1 MAWMIKSELLD
12 KEQNEFITKETKRNG
27 HIWVKGFAGSGKS
40 VLLVHALKDM
50 IEENPKAKVLIVVY
64 TLSLVDLFKTGMK
77 ELGMSSNIPVITYY
91 DFVANYNERYDCIFC
106 DEVQDLPEKV
116 LIAMENR
123 SSKIIV
129 AGDSNQSIFEKDPKW
144 LEPVVNPESI
154 GDLINARAYN
164 LNTIYRLTKSIIAAL
179 SKLIPG
185 MDIWKAK
192 KDETKQDVQ
201 IRIYEAE
208 NLNQEVKFVWEEA
221 QKGPNLRNQSSV
233 VLFPTHSEI
242 IEFTNTLLRTQ
253 NIPEWKFKPKSFD
266 VNKPR
271 EKQRP
276 DYYDMNSYL
285 KNNGLKIQYVGN
297 DYGSLENS
305 TKEKNV
311 IIMTYDS
318 AKGLDFDNVFLPF
331 VNSSLGGRRRISKT
345 LFMVAMS
352 RSKVN
357 LFLTYMGYSHDY
369 IDEFKNGTNEFGI
382 PITDKKSI
390 SELESNKSK
399 PTSSKNQFDY

>member
-1 MAWMIKSELLD
+1 
-12 KEQNEFITKETKRNG
+12 
-27 HIWVKGFAGSGKS
+27 
-40 VLLVHALKDM
+40 
-50 IEENPKAKVLIVVY
+50 
-64 TLSLVDLFKTGMK
+64 
-77 ELGMSSNIPVITYY
+77 
-91 DFVANYNERYDCIFC
+91 
-106 DEVQDLPEKV
+106 
-116 LIAMENR
+116 
-123 SSKIIV
+123 
-129 AGDSNQSIFEKDPKW
+129 
-144 LEPVVNPESI
+144 
-154 GDLINARAYN
+154 
-164 LNTIYRLTKSIIAAL
+164 
-179 SKLIPG
+179 

-208 NLNQEVKFVWEEA
+208 NLNQEVKFVWEGA
-221 QKGPNLRNQSSV
+221 QKGPNLRNQTSV
-233 VLFPTHSEI
+233 VLFPTHNEI

-253 NIPEWKFKPKSFD
+253 SIPEWKFKPKSFD

-285 KNNGLKIQYVGN
+285 KNTGLKIQYVGN

-331 VNSSLGGRRRISKT
+331 VNSSLGGRRIISKT

-357 LFLTYMGYSHDY
+357 LFLTYMGNSHDY

-399 PTSSKNQFDY
+399 PTSSNKQFDY